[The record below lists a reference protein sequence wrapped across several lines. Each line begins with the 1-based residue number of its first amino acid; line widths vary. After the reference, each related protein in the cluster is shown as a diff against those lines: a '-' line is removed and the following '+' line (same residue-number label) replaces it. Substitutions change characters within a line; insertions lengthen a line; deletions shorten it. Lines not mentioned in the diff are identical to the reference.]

1 MRRYSFIKLDVFT
14 RRPLE
19 GNQLA
24 VLTDARGLT
33 SAQMQAV
40 AREMRLSETT
50 FILPRHRAIE
60 KKRGIKVRI
69 FTTDEELPFAGH
81 PTLGTAFALRGRG
94 AKKNEVVLDLTVGS
108 IPVSFSKRNGALF
121 SEMRQRDPEFGVTHS
136 PEAVARALALP
147 VSALDSR
154 FPVQTVSTG
163 VPFTIVPLASLETL
177 RTIAFDFRRA
187 DEYMEN
193 SDAKFFYLVC
203 RQTEDR
209 ATTLRA
215 RMIFYSGE
223 DPATGS
229 AAGCAAAWMV
239 AHGILAPEKQGLIEQ
254 GVEMKRPS
262 LIYVR
267 AAKTG
272 DRIHD
277 VRVGG
282 HVVEIMRGT
291 VAF

>member
-14 RRPLE
+14 RRPLQ

-33 SAQMQAV
+33 SAQMQAL
-40 AREMRLSETT
+40 AR
-50 FILPRHRAIE
+50 
-60 KKRGIKVRI
+60 
-69 FTTDEELPFAGH
+69 
-81 PTLGTAFALRGRG
+81 
-94 AKKNEVVLDLTVGS
+94 
-108 IPVSFSKRNGALF
+108 
-121 SEMRQRDPEFGVTHS
+121 EMRQRDPQFGVTHS

-187 DEYMEN
+187 DEYMQT

-203 RQTEDR
+203 RQTEDP

-229 AAGCAAAWMV
+229 AAACAAAWMV
-239 AHGILAPEKQGLIEQ
+239 AHAILAPEKQVLIEQ

-267 AAKTG
+267 AGKTG

-282 HVVEIMRGT
+282 HVDEIMRGT

>member
-1 MRRYSFIKLDVFT
+1 MRRFSFIKLDVFT

-24 VLTDARGLT
+24 VLTAARGLT
-33 SAQMQAV
+33 SAQMQAL

-50 FILPRHRAIE
+50 FILPRDRATE
-60 KKRGIKVRI
+60 KKHGIKVRI
-69 FTTDEELPFAGH
+69 FTPEEELPFAGH
-81 PTLGTAFALRGRG
+81 PTLGTAFVLRGG
-94 AKKNEVVLDLTVGS
+94 SAKKNEIVLELKVGS
-108 IPVSFSKRNGALF
+108 IPVTFSKRNGAVF
-121 SEMRQRDPEFGVTHS
+121 GEMRQRDPEFGLTHS
-136 PEAVARALALP
+136 PEAVARALGLP
-147 VSALDSR
+147 VTALDSR

-163 VPFTIVPLASLETL
+163 VPFTMVPLASLETL
-177 RTIAFDFRRA
+177 RTIAFDFYRA
-187 DEYMEN
+187 SQYMEK

-203 RQTEDR
+203 RETEAR
-209 ATTLRA
+209 GTTLRA
-215 RMIFYSGE
+215 RMIFYNGE

-254 GVEMKRPS
+254 GVEMKRRS

-272 DRIHD
+272 DRVRD

-282 HVVEIMRGT
+282 HVVEIMRGVVT
-291 VAF
+291 L